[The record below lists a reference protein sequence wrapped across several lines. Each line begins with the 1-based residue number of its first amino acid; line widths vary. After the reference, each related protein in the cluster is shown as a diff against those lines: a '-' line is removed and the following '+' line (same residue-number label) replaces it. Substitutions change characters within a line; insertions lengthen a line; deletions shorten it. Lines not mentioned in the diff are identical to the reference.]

1 MSHVEIVL
9 DGEQLFKGHLGK
21 WRAKPPDF
29 AKDLLKPG
37 AKPQPV
43 MKAIMMALSDMATAQ
58 QSGKIVANSSH
69 VGWDVTVRT
78 WESKI

>member
-9 DGEQLFKGHLGK
+9 DGEQLFKGHLGQ

-29 AKDLLKPG
+29 AKDLIRPG

-43 MKAIMMALSDMATAQ
+43 MKAVMMALSDMATAQ
-58 QSGKIVANSSH
+58 QSGFICANTEPD
-69 VGWDVTVRT
+69 GWDITVKT
-78 WESKI
+78 WENL